1 VTFRDQTVIRTGFLA
16 LVLVFA
22 SGPLV
27 RGETAPRRVIE
38 YRDDDTLSV
47 DLVGVPLS
55 EILAE
60 IARQT
65 HAEIR
70 GAPREAGQVTARF
83 EGVPLSEALDRL
95 LCGQSY
101 ALIYGEDGMLR
112 AIPLLGSPQI
122 SSSPARE
129 LGMPLTAPGSLP
141 PDVASLFARPLP
153 VAGSVADALG
163 ASTANL
169 SQLMRLWLE
178 DEDATVRE
186 QSVRSGFRAVENA
199 AELRA
204 ATIDFANASDAGD
217 LATLFRNFA
226 GSRAEELVDTIAKQT
241 KVTELRNKATLVLRQ
256 LQAGG

>member
-1 VTFRDQTVIRTGFLA
+1 MTFVGTCFLA
-16 LVLVFA
+16 LVIVFA

-38 YRDDDTLSV
+38 YRDDDTLTV

-65 HAEIR
+65 RAEIR
-70 GAPREAGQVTARF
+70 GGPREPGQVTARF
-83 EGVPLSEALDRL
+83 EGVPLSQALDRL
-95 LCGQSY
+95 LRGQSY

-122 SSSPARE
+122 SSSPPAALRI
-129 LGMPLTAPGSLP
+129 PVTAPGSLP
-141 PDVASLFARPLP
+141 LDMASLFARPLP
-153 VAGSVADALG
+153 VAGDVADALG

-169 SQLMRLWLE
+169 SQLMQLWLQ
-178 DEDATVRE
+178 DEDAAVRA
-186 QSVRSGFRAVENA
+186 QSVRSGFRAVESA
-199 AELRA
+199 PELRA

-241 KVTELRNKATLVLRQ
+241 KVTELRSKATLVLRQ